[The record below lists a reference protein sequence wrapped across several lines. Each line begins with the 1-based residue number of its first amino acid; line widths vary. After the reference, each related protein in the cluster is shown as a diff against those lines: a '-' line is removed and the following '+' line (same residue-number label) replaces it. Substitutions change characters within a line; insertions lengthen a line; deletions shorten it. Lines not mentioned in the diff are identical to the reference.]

1 MTRGV
6 NRGVPVRGDGLRI
19 FGVKRTR
26 LSVDNGGDVPG
37 GGAMTWRVWIGT
49 VLLGVVAAGCRGGA
63 EVQQPG
69 AAAQA
74 AVGNEAAQAG
84 ASGGEQAVAPGATAG
99 AGTTGTAMVAATGEA
114 PAQGAAPEGAGSGQ
128 ASEQHARDERL
139 KARIPQPKEGTMQK
153 EAPEPLL
160 MEMWAVR
167 PMTRP
172 SGYRIL
178 ADGTWWMYTDSD
190 LVVVTDPATGKRNT
204 KRIRIEEGWWDSEC
218 VLTAEELAR
227 LKAVI
232 RTSGVMDLPA
242 ETPPSGKGVIG
253 GTDVYYTFE
262 IDGKRHRIHYLEGG
276 DDVPGPIA
284 VLKELRSRVV
294 FNSQQRWL
302 RDRGEEHSP
311 LVDF

>member
-1 MTRGV
+1 MFRGE
-6 NRGVPVRGDGLRI
+6 
-19 FGVKRTR
+19 
-26 LSVDNGGDVPG
+26 
-37 GGAMTWRVWIGT
+37 GAMVRRVWIGT
-49 VLLGVVAAGCRGGA
+49 VLLGMVAAGCRGGPGEPA
-63 EVQQPG
+63 SG
-69 AAAQA
+69 AAAS
-74 AVGNEAAQAG
+74 GAG
-84 ASGGEQAVAPGATAG
+84 VTGEQALTPTGQAM
-99 AGTTGTAMVAATGEA
+99 TGTGGGSTAEA
-114 PAQGAAPEGAGSGQ
+114 Q
-128 ASEQHARDERL
+128 ARAERL

-178 ADGTWWMYTDSD
+178 ADGKWWSYRDSD
-190 LVVVTDPATGKRNT
+190 LVVETDPVAGKRSV
-204 KRIRIEEGWWDSEC
+204 KEIRLEEGWWDSEC
-218 VLTAEELAR
+218 VLTADELAK

-262 IDGKRHRIHYLEGG
+262 IDGKRHKIHYLEGG
-276 DDVPGPIA
+276 DEVPGPIA
-284 VLKELRSRVV
+284 VLEELASRVV

-302 RDRGEEHSP
+302 RDRGEDHSP

>member
-1 MTRGV
+1 M
-6 NRGVPVRGDGLRI
+6 
-19 FGVKRTR
+19 
-26 LSVDNGGDVPG
+26 
-37 GGAMTWRVWIGT
+37 
-49 VLLGVVAAGCRGGA
+49 LLGVVAAGCRGGA

-69 AAAQA
+69 AGANPSTPVAQP
-74 AVGNEAAQAG
+74 GAG
-84 ASGGEQAVAPGATAG
+84 AGAG
-99 AGTTGTAMVAATGEA
+99 AGTTGTTAVATTSEGS
-114 PAQGAAPEGAGSGQ
+114 AQGAAPEGAGMGQ

-178 ADGTWWMYTDSD
+178 ADGKWWRYSDSD
-190 LVVVTDPATGKRNT
+190 YVLDIDPSTGEQRL
-204 KRIRIEEGWWDSEC
+204 RMVRIEEGWWDSEC
-218 VLTAEELAR
+218 VLTADELAR
-227 LKAVI
+227 LKAVV

-253 GTDVYYTFE
+253 GTDVYFTFE

-276 DDVPGPIA
+276 DEVPGPIA
-284 VLKELRSRVV
+284 VLEELASRVV

>member
-1 MTRGV
+1 M
-6 NRGVPVRGDGLRI
+6 VRWAW
-19 FGVKRTR
+19 V
-26 LSVDNGGDVPG
+26 
-37 GGAMTWRVWIGT
+37 GT

-69 AAAQA
+69 A
-74 AVGNEAAQAG
+74 GAG
-84 ASGGEQAVAPGATAG
+84 AG
-99 AGTTGTAMVAATGEA
+99 AGTTGTTAVATTSEA
-114 PAQGAAPEGAGSGQ
+114 SAQGAAPEGAGIGQ

-178 ADGTWWMYTDSD
+178 ADGKWWMYTDSD

-218 VLTAEELAR
+218 VLTADELAR

-242 ETPPSGKGVIG
+242 ETPPSGRGVIG

-276 DDVPGPIA
+276 DEVPGPIA

-311 LVDF
+311 LLDF